1 MRTSQLEGLIERLN
15 SGDVSAAE
23 ELFRL
28 YEPTLRL
35 LVRRQLRPALRAKF
49 DSMDV
54 VQSVWADVL
63 EGFQDDRWHFAD
75 PAHLQA
81 FLSRLARH
89 RFLDNCRRNRA
100 ALSREV
106 PLSESLPASALA
118 SSEPRASEI
127 ARRDEIWDRVLAL
140 CPPAHH
146 DLLRFKRLGLT
157 VVEIAARTGLH
168 PGSVRRVLY
177 ELSRRYADAATEG
190 EDPGRGVADDPTH

>member
-1 MRTSQLEGLIERLN
+1 MSVEQLDVLLERLN
-15 SGDVSAAE
+15 NGDVSAAE

-28 YEPTLRL
+28 YEPSLRM

-63 EGFQDDRWHFAD
+63 EGFQDERWHFSD
-75 PAHLQA
+75 RAHLQA
-81 FLSRLARH
+81 FLTRLARH

-100 ALSREV
+100 ALSRET
-106 PLSESLPASALA
+106 PLSDSLPASALA
-118 SSEPRASEI
+118 SADPRASELV
-127 ARRDEIWDRVLAL
+127 RRDEIWDRVLEL

-157 VVEIAARTGLH
+157 VAEIAARTGLH
-168 PGSVRRVLY
+168 QGSVRRILY
-177 ELSRRYADAATEG
+177 DLARRYADAAPSG
-190 EDPGRGVADDPTH
+190 DDPGRGSTEDRAH